1 LSTLDL
7 GLCRIITADDLDRA
21 DDLANETEAVAGS
34 EFRGATIRLGDLTV
48 NSEAPPG
55 APTNINECTLRKL
68 VIN

>member
-1 LSTLDL
+1 MVVEFQ
-7 GLCRIITADDLDRA
+7 LCAVTKYPDLDRA

-48 NSEAPPG
+48 NSEAQPG

-68 VIN
+68 VID